1 MTARREAATADLRH
15 ELNNLF
21 TKILGAAD
29 LALLHPCGTLVRSE
43 LETIVGLVQEG
54 GGMVKRLSAR

>member
-29 LALLHPCGTLVRSE
+29 LALLHPCAPLVRSE

-54 GGMVKRLSAR
+54 GGMVKRLSAP